1 MKKIDQQNR
10 GDTSEMPLNDTML
23 RNIKPS
29 SVTIKKSDG
38 GGLFIRVEPTGGK
51 LWKWSYRFQG
61 RQKTL
66 SLGKYPEVSLKDAR
80 AKRDAAKEALAN
92 GIDPGEMKKEE
103 KAAASTDNSFEGVAR
118 LWIDKM
124 VRPRYTEKHTGLV
137 TSRLERDVFPLIG
150 SKEIRELRASDIL
163 EVLGR
168 MEKRGVLVS
177 AKRVRQIIGQ
187 VCRYA
192 VSNAKADFDPTTA
205 LRGALPPTQEKHRA
219 TITDPQE
226 IGELL
231 RAIDGYKGSFVTL
244 CALKLAPMMM
254 VRPGELRHAEWTEFD
269 LDNALWTIPGEKM
282 KMKGKHVVPLSHQA
296 VAILREIY
304 PLTGSGKYV
313 FPGALSDTRPM
324 SENTVL
330 YALRR
335 LGYPTGTMTGHGFR
349 SMASTILNEQGW
361 HRDAIE
367 RQLAHGERD
376 AVRAAY
382 NHAEHMPE
390 RKKMMQ
396 HWSDYLDQLAGKNV
410 VPMKASAI

>member
-1 MKKIDQQNR
+1 MYLLVN
-10 GDTSEMPLNDTML
+10 
-23 RNIKPS
+23 
-29 SVTIKKSDG
+29 
-38 GGLFIRVEPTGGK
+38 PTGRYFRLDYRHDGK
-51 LWKWSYRFQG
+51 R
-61 RQKTL
+61 KTL
-66 SLGKYPEVSLKDAR
+66 ALGVYPDVSLKQAR
-80 AKRDAAKEALAN
+80 ERREEARRLLAE
-92 GIDPGEMKKEE
+92 GVDPGERRKEE

-124 VRPRYTEKHTGLV
+124 VRPSYTEKHTGLV

-150 SKEIRELRASDIL
+150 SKDIRELRASDIL

-219 TITDPQE
+219 TITNPQE

-244 CALKLAPMMM
+244 CALKLAPMVM

-282 KMKGKHVVPLSHQA
+282 KMKGKHVVPLSRQA
-296 VAILREIY
+296 VVILREIQ

-335 LGYPTGTMTGHGFR
+335 LGYPVGTMTGHGFR

-376 AVRAAY
+376 SVRAAY
-382 NHAEHMPE
+382 NHAEHMPV
-390 RKKMMQ
+390 RKEMMQ
-396 HWSDYLDQLAGKNV
+396 HWSDYLDQLAGRNV
-410 VPMKASAI
+410 VAMKASTV

>member
-1 MKKIDQQNR
+1 GMYLLVN
-10 GDTSEMPLNDTML
+10 
-23 RNIKPS
+23 
-29 SVTIKKSDG
+29 
-38 GGLFIRVEPTGGK
+38 PTGRYFRLDYRHDGK
-51 LWKWSYRFQG
+51 R
-61 RQKTL
+61 KTL
-66 SLGKYPEVSLKDAR
+66 ALGVYPDVSLKQAR
-80 AKRDAAKEALAN
+80 ERREEARRLLAE
-92 GIDPGEMKKEE
+92 GVDPGERRKEE

-124 VRPRYTEKHTGLV
+124 VRPSYTEKHTGLV

-150 SKEIRELRASDIL
+150 SKDIRELRASDIL

-219 TITDPQE
+219 TITNPQE

-244 CALKLAPMMM
+244 CALKLAPMVM

-282 KMKGKHVVPLSHQA
+282 KMKGKHVVPLSRQA
-296 VAILREIY
+296 VVILREIQ

-335 LGYPTGTMTGHGFR
+335 LGYPVGTMTGHGFR

-376 AVRAAY
+376 SVRAAY
-382 NHAEHMPE
+382 NHAEHMPV
-390 RKKMMQ
+390 RKEMMQ
-396 HWSDYLDQLAGKNV
+396 HWSDYLDQLAGRNV
-410 VPMKASAI
+410 VAMKASTV